1 MASLFSH
8 AVAASRH
15 PEVELKDDDGAT
27 MLQRFETFGKAL
39 FAVPKKEI
47 DKKLAQYEKQ
57 KRKRRA

>member
-1 MASLFSH
+1 
-8 AVAASRH
+8 
-15 PEVELKDDDGAT
+15 